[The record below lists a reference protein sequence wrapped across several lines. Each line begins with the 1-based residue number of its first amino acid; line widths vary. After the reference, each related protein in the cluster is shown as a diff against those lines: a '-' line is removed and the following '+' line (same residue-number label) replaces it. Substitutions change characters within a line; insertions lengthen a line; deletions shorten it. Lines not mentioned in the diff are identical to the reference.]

1 MIWQKLLIFILL
13 NKMFNKEV
21 KNIKKILLF
30 FGVSL
35 PVSVLTILAFLWVL
49 GANFFTVNNTPNNNI
64 YDDYQANITN
74 TQPTIN
80 SKLYLVD
87 KVVDGDTLDV
97 KDEAG
102 ESFKVRLI
110 GINTPETVDPRRKVE
125 CFGKEA
131 SNKAKE
137 ILSGKKIKLEN
148 DLSQGDL
155 DKYGRSLRYVFLEN
169 GINFNLQM
177 ISEGYAYEYTYKTP
191 YKYQDK
197 FKQAQKQ
204 AEELKVGLW
213 ADNTCAGKK

>member
-1 MIWQKLLIFILL
+1 
-13 NKMFNKEV
+13 MFNKEV